1 MKIIFH
7 GAAQTVT
14 GSCFQVT
21 SEHSNVLVD
30 CGMFQGS
37 SGERDLNHRPF
48 PFNPSALDAV
58 ILTHAHIDHSGLI
71 PRLCK
76 SGFNGKIYATNA
88 TVDLCRIMLPDSGHI
103 QEMEAEW
110 HNRKRVRQGE
120 APLSPLYT
128 AEDAMASLE
137 YLRPVHYGEEISIN
151 DGLRVRFR
159 DAGHILG
166 SSIIEMWLTEG
177 EHTVKVVFSGD
188 LGQADQPIIRNPAR
202 VEAADFVI
210 VESTYGAR
218 IHEHK
223 EDKLALLEEVILDM
237 NAKGGKLIIPSFA
250 VGRAQDIL
258 YHIKQ
263 LLVEGRIPAL
273 PVYIDSPMAISATEI
288 FRNNPHYFDD
298 ETNQLLRRGES
309 PFEFPNLYFT
319 RSTEESKELNE
330 MEKKAIIISASG
342 MCEAGRILHHLR
354 HNLWRPEANILFVG
368 YQAEGTLGRRIL
380 EGAQAVK
387 IFGEEILVKAKINH
401 IDGFSAHADQNALLN
416 WLGGFVAKPK
426 TVFLVHGDEDVFPIW
441 SKVVQ
446 ERLGLN
452 VVVPQ
457 RGDSVDL
464 VQLKMDVQYRTDE
477 PSEAIDLQNLL
488 MQLDAEYLDLRGR
501 LRQRPD
507 QVPVERIEDLRQI
520 VRQLHESLLSVEK

>member
-1 MKIIFH
+1 MKIVFH

-37 SGERDLNHRPF
+37 SGERDLNHRLF
-48 PFNPSALDAV
+48 PFNPSELDAV

-76 SGFNGKIYATNA
+76 AGFGGKVYATNA

-120 APLSPLYT
+120 SPLSPLYT
-128 AEDAMASLE
+128 VEEALASLE
-137 YLRPVHYGEEISIN
+137 YLRPVHYGEEIAIN

-166 SSIIEMWLTEG
+166 SSIIEMWLTEDA
-177 EHTVKVVFSGD
+177 HTVKVVFSGD
-188 LGQADQPIIRNPAR
+188 LGQADQPIIRDPAR
-202 VEAADFVI
+202 VEAADFVV

-218 IHEHK
+218 FHENK
-223 EDKLALLEEVILDM
+223 EDKLELLEKVILDT
-237 NAKGGKLIIPSFA
+237 NTRGGKLIIPSFA
-250 VGRAQDIL
+250 VGRTQDIL
-258 YHIKQ
+258 YHIKK
-263 LLVEGRIPAL
+263 LLLDGRIPAL
-273 PVYIDSPMAISATEI
+273 PVYIDSPMAISATET
-288 FRNNPHYFDD
+288 FRKNPHYFDD
-298 ETNQLLRRGES
+298 ETNQLLRKGES
-309 PFEFPNLYFT
+309 PFEFPNLHFT

-330 MEKKAIIISASG
+330 MEQKAIIISASG

-354 HNLWRPEANILFVG
+354 HNLWRPEASVLFVG

-380 EGAQAVK
+380 DGAQAVK
-387 IFGEEILVKAKINH
+387 IFGEEILVKAKIYG
-401 IDGFSAHADQNALLN
+401 IDGFSAHADQTALLN
-416 WLGGFVAKPK
+416 WLRGFVAKPK
-426 TVFLVHGDEDVFPIW
+426 TVFLVHGDEDVFPVW
-441 SKVVQ
+441 SRAVE
-446 ERLGLN
+446 ERLGLKTI
-452 VVVPQ
+452 VPK

-464 VQLKMDVQYRTDE
+464 RQLKLDVQYRTEE
-477 PSEAIDLQNLL
+477 PDTAINLQNLL

-501 LRQRPD
+501 LRQKPEKVSAE
-507 QVPVERIEDLRQI
+507 QIENLRQM
-520 VRQLHESLLSVEK
+520 VRQLHDSLVTAEK